1 MRLSRLLLA
10 TAMFAALSMSARADD
25 TEDFLKAENWEG
37 RSDLWKIDSKAKTIV
52 GETMEDP
59 KYNTFFCT
67 KKKYGDFEMTCKIL
81 LRDGIGNSGIQ
92 IRSEVFDKEKF
103 RVKGPQVD
111 VGAGYFGS
119 LYGEGVGGMM
129 KAAGDKVKVAKL
141 KEVNDYHIIAK
152 GNHITI
158 KMNGETIVDQEFPK
172 TPDKKDMIAEGII
185 AMQIH
190 GGYPKMKVE
199 FTDIKFTDLS
209 KK

>member
-1 MRLSRLLLA
+1 MRLSRLLIA
-10 TAMFAALSMSARADD
+10 MAMFAAFGLSARADD
-25 TEDFLKAENWEG
+25 TEDFLKPENWEG
-37 RSDLWKIDSKAKTIV
+37 RADIFKLDAKAKTIV

-67 KKKYGDFEMTCKIL
+67 KKKYGDFELTCKIL
-81 LRDGIGNSGIQ
+81 LRDGVGNSGIQ

-103 RVKGPQVD
+103 KVKGPQVD

-129 KAAGDKVKVAKL
+129 KASGDKGKVAKL

-158 KMNGETIVDQEFPK
+158 KMNGETIVDEDFPK
-172 TPDKKDMIAEGII
+172 TPDKKDLNAEGII

-190 GGYPKMKVE
+190 AGYPKMRVE
-199 FTDIKFTDLS
+199 FSDIKFTDNS